1 MTNQQ
6 DTEILFMREASIS
19 SVSLGLGLTQL
30 RKYSFVKP
38 GFFYSS
44 MFMITIG
51 LERLMKL
58 IVIYDHRIRN
68 NRAFPNNNQ
77 LKHEYGHK
85 IHDLFES
92 AIKINS
98 ENNYSNEHDELLE
111 DKITQTII
119 EYLSEFAQTSRYY
132 NLDGLTGK
140 PQQNKEPLNRWNE
153 EINSII
159 LSRHYKP
166 RKKKAEQINAISSQ
180 TEDIT
185 FVMLTSENGQDIT
198 SIGEFHT
205 EDDEVKIKQKY
216 SMYYIYII
224 ARFLVNLLSGLETHG
239 KFFPFLREYFHHL
252 ECEDRSYILSRK
264 TWLPSEY

>member
-1 MTNQQ
+1 M
-6 DTEILFMREASIS
+6 S
-19 SVSLGLGLTQL
+19 SMSLGLGLTQL
-30 RKYSFVKP
+30 RKYDFVKP

-68 NRAFPNNNQ
+68 NGAFPSNSQ

-85 IHDLFES
+85 IHDLFKS

-98 ENNYSNEHDELLE
+98 ENNYSNEHAKLLE
-111 DKITQTII
+111 DEIIQIII
-119 EYLSEFAQTSRYY
+119 EYLSEFAQTSQYY

-140 PQQNKEPLNRWNE
+140 HQQNKEPLNRWNE

-159 LSRHYKP
+159 LSRHYKQ
-166 RKKKAEQINAISSQ
+166 RKKKVEQIEAISAQ
-180 TEDIT
+180 LEDIT
-185 FVMLTSENGQDIT
+185 SVMLTSENGQGIT
-198 SIGEFHT
+198 SIREFYM
-205 EDDEVKIKQKY
+205 EGDKVSIKQKY

-224 ARFLVNLLSGLETHG
+224 ARFLVNVLSSLESHG
-239 KFFPFLREYFHHL
+239 QFYPFLKEYFYHL
-252 ECEDRSYILSRK
+252 ACEDRSYILSRK
-264 TWLPSEY
+264 TWLPIGH

>member
-6 DTEILFMREASIS
+6 DTEILFAREASMS
-19 SVSLGLGLTQL
+19 SMSLGLGLTQL
-30 RKYSFVKP
+30 RKYDFVKP

-68 NRAFPNNNQ
+68 SGAFPDNNQ

-98 ENNYSNEHDELLE
+98 ENNYSDEHSELLE
-111 DKITQTII
+111 DEIVNLII
-119 EYLSEFAQTSRYY
+119 EFLSEFARTSRYY

-140 PQQNKEPLNRWNE
+140 PHQNKEPLNRWNE

-166 RKKKAEQINAISSQ
+166 RKMKMEQIDAISAQ
-180 TEDIT
+180 LEDIT
-185 FVMLTSENGQDIT
+185 SVMLTSENGQGIR
-198 SIGEFHT
+198 SIREFYT
-205 EDDEVKIKQKY
+205 EGDKVPAKQKY
-216 SMYYIYII
+216 SMYYIYVI
-224 ARFLVNLLSGLETHG
+224 ARFLVNLLSCLETHG
-239 KFFPFLREYFHHL
+239 RFYPFLREYFYHL
-252 ECEDRSYILSRK
+252 ACTDRSYILSRK
-264 TWLPSEY
+264 TWLPIGH